1 MKLGVL
7 TSSYKIR
14 GYNNNKLIEKRVNKS
29 TILKGFM
36 GVKTGVNRS
45 IHEYLGGDG

>member
-14 GYNNNKLIEKRVNKS
+14 GYNNNKLIEKTVNKS
-29 TILKGFM
+29 TILWGFI
-36 GVKTGVNRS
+36 GVKIEVFDSMR
-45 IHEYLGGDG
+45 EYLGGDG